1 MVSVTSSTFDSD
13 LLAVRI
19 VPSANPAFHS
29 LPKHIGFLVDTS
41 GSMSE
46 HNRLVSVQRTLALL
60 IQAKPAPY
68 RMTLVSFAATATL
81 VSDAVADADALQTA
95 VASLAAVGGT
105 NLEAGVLMLRE
116 ADRRNPMDAVVLLTD
131 GDVTAGSVMTTA
143 GLMALVKSSFPRKIP
158 IHTIGYGEGY
168 NRALLTAI
176 AKVTRSLHMYADAAE
191 ALPAVAGD
199 ILAGVQSEVGTEA
212 TLLLPPSYRCL
223 EGNEEGEY
231 TIGTLIADKEQ
242 WIVLRKTDVSDTRP
256 LLLRYKASDGE
267 DVTHAIPLGTDLRRV
282 DMAAQRD
289 RVLSTQT
296 MTRIY
301 DEIEARRHGEALTL
315 CRDFLK
321 TLEASEA
328 TDESLV
334 VSLKA
339 QFVELVEQLT
349 PVIPEGLPPGVAPPP
364 PRLFAMGNL
373 LSRLASNTVAL
384 TTQRGFVSRMASGG
398 TDTHTFSSPS
408 QQVAQRSMTQSYTDP

>member
-1 MVSVTSSTFDSD
+1 M
-13 LLAVRI
+13 R
-19 VPSANPAFHS
+19 
-29 LPKHIGFLVDTS
+29 
-41 GSMSE
+41 
-46 HNRLVSVQRTLALL
+46 
-60 IQAKPAPY
+60 
-68 RMTLVSFAATATL
+68 
-81 VSDAVADADALQTA
+81 
-95 VASLAAVGGT
+95 
-105 NLEAGVLMLRE
+105 
-116 ADRRNPMDAVVLLTD
+116 
-131 GDVTAGSVMTTA
+131 
-143 GLMALVKSSFPRKIP
+143 KS
-158 IHTIGYGEGY
+158 
-168 NRALLTAI
+168 
-176 AKVTRSLHMYADAAE
+176 
-191 ALPAVAGD
+191 
-199 ILAGVQSEVGTEA
+199 
-212 TLLLPPSYRCL
+212 
-223 EGNEEGEY
+223 
-231 TIGTLIADKEQ
+231 
-242 WIVLRKTDVSDTRP
+242 DVSDTRP
-256 LLLRYKASDGE
+256 LLLRYKASDCE